1 MKEII
6 SVINQKGGVGK
17 STTTAAVGAG
27 LRKRGYRVLSI
38 DLDAQE
44 NLSFIMGVSAPR
56 RSALEVLA
64 GEITAA
70 EAIRHTEQGDIIP
83 ASTALANADTMITAT
98 GKEYRLREAL
108 DSLRES
114 YDYILIDTPPALGIL
129 TVNALTAS
137 DSALIPS
144 QADALSLKG
153 IGLLSQTIDA
163 VRRYCN
169 RGLTVRGIVLTRYN
183 PRTIISHDMTELID
197 QTAAQLRTKLFKTTI
212 RECTALKESQAVQQS
227 IFDYAPKSNATA
239 DYDALIDEILA

>member
-56 RSALEVLA
+56 RSALEV
-64 GEITAA
+64 TAA
-70 EAIRHTEQGDIIP
+70 EAIRHTEQGDTIP

-98 GKEYRLREAL
+98 GKEYRLKEAL
-108 DSLRES
+108 EPLAGS